1 MNSAIKAFG
10 KSILVVLWF
19 YICSFVISNSVALFC
34 GNEMAYVQFIKEH
47 ANLVNIGVYLLIFLG
62 VFLMDRERQ
71 MFINSFKQLHL
82 KNIVSYLLMGLGAY
96 IIGLIITNLLI
107 GFFPEYHE
115 IENSFNQ
122 YEPVLRFFA
131 MVILPAITEE
141 YLFRYKIQS
150 YLKEG
155 FGKTIAIIG
164 QALLFGML
172 HYYTVQKVYAFV
184 LGLLFGYLK
193 EKKGT
198 IQCSIWMHMTVNGLG
213 WLAGC
218 LLMR

>member
-155 FGKTIAIIG
+155 FGKMIAIIG

>member
-34 GNEMAYVQFIKEH
+34 GNEMAYVQFMKEH

-122 YEPVLRFFA
+122 YEPILRFLA

>member
-96 IIGLIITNLLI
+96 IIGLNITNLLI

>member
-10 KSILVVLWF
+10 KSILVIIWF
-19 YICSFVISNSVALFC
+19 YACSFVVNNSVALFC
-34 GNEMAYVQFIKEH
+34 GNEVAYAQFMKEH

-62 VFLMDRERQ
+62 IFLIDRERKT
-71 MFINSFKQLHL
+71 FSHSFKQLHL
-82 KNIVSYLLMGLGAY
+82 KNIVSYLLMGVGAY

-122 YEPVLRFFA
+122 YEPILRFFA
-131 MVILPAITEE
+131 MVILPALTEE
-141 YLFRYKIQS
+141 YLFRYKIQG

-155 FGKTIAIIG
+155 FGDIIAIIG

-172 HYYTVQKVYAFV
+172 HYYIVQKVYAVV

-213 WLAGC
+213 WLAGYF
-218 LLMR
+218 LMR

>member
-172 HYYTVQKVYAFV
+172 HYYTVQKVYAFI

-193 EKKGT
+193 EKKRT